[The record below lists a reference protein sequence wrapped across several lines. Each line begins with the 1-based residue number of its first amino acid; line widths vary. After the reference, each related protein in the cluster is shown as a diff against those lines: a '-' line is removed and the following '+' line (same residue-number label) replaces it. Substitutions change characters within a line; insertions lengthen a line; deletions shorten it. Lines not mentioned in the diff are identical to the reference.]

1 MTEFTVETRG
11 ARPQYLDRPRDE
23 HPVIRSPM
31 TDLHN
36 WDSGGDVARLE
47 AENREL
53 KRKLE
58 KQRADWLNEIQ
69 DEQEKRLR
77 LQK

>member
-1 MTEFTVETRG
+1 
-11 ARPQYLDRPRDE
+11 
-23 HPVIRSPM
+23 M

-69 DEQEKRLR
+69 DEQEKRLK
-77 LQK
+77 LEK